1 MANLTLASHYPYLS
15 FLRSIR
21 LSKEEKSMRTITFIQ
36 LLRILMKD
44 AAVLGQFQAAFGKLQ
59 TAVGYAAKLQ
69 AISDIELTLLPIA
82 QDLDALT
89 PLTARLSAGEAE
101 RQGVEIEGEYNRA
114 GLIDVFK
121 QLLALYQQFKPIIDA
136 ILAILGGL
144 AGSGPTPATETAHA
158 KKGKDAEDEEEAPH
172 KKADHGHG
180 GHAHKK

>member
-1 MANLTLASHYPYLS
+1 
-15 FLRSIR
+15 
-21 LSKEEKSMRTITFIQ
+21 MRTITFIQ

-44 AAVLGQFQAAFGKLQ
+44 AAVLGQFQAAFAKLA

-89 PLTARLSAGEAE
+89 PLTARLSAGESE
-101 RQGVEIEGEYNRA
+101 RQGVEIEGEFNRA

-144 AGSGPTPATETAHA
+144 AGSGETPVAAHA
-158 KKGKDAEDEEEAPH
+158 KKVAAEDDEDAPH